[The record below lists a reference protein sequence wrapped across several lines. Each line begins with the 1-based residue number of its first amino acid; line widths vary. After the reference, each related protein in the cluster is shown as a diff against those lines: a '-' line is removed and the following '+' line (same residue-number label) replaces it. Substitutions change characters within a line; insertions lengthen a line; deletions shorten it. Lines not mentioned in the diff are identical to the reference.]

1 MKKEST
7 VSTIDTLIASYEFNR
22 GRTLALLD
30 EIEQE
35 ANPQAVLGWR
45 PGSQRAHIAW
55 QFMHIGVTEEI
66 FAAERLAEK
75 PSKHN
80 ALWPRFRGGS
90 TPDEDIPQAATIRQ
104 VLDDGR
110 KALLTTLGEMSD
122 DQLQTVP
129 PALAEK
135 KWRLIDVL
143 HIISWHEGHHQG
155 QAHLS
160 LNLYRAQQK

>member
-1 MKKEST
+1 

-35 ANPQAVLGWR
+35 TDPRAVLAWR
-45 PGSQRAHIAW
+45 PGPDRAPIAW
-55 QFMHIGVTEEI
+55 QLMHIGVTEEI

-75 PSKHN
+75 PAKHK

-90 TPDEDIPQAATIRQ
+90 TPDDDTPEASVIRQ

-110 KALLTTLGEMSD
+110 KALLATLGELSD

-155 QAHLS
+155 QSHLS
-160 LNLYRAQQK
+160 LNLYRVQR